1 MAKGVKKI
9 KESETSNVLE
19 NYTSRAN
26 NIICIKPNQMV
37 NFVVSEWYEDTT
49 PADKQR
55 DITWLWQ
62 DQKKITV
69 FKSTVKLANSPFGV
83 TIPNNLC
90 GSYAYYLEASLF
102 GVHDPRKTGLHVY
115 GKCDQKIISSSWSK
129 TRGAVDTSEISYGHN
144 LFITLKTEGVN
155 GDTLSIELYSEKNP
169 QSIQTKSEKCID
181 GKIVDVKFS
190 TLGYN
195 FFIPGVNTLMSGQ
208 NPQSE
213 KFYIKVKDI
222 TGEYLKNASG
232 NDRILSFSIANKVVQ
247 PVIEIPTNTAP
258 LTIDTT
264 PVEEIVR
271 TEGIFAAYF
280 AKEEFSLETAE
291 TAGQH
296 TYIFK
301 NPYSSIN
308 KDVIA
313 PIIKKR
319 VDAEVK
325 ADKKYAKLDDI
336 KNALTTGPYAIGD
349 PVSFNLCKLGANYI
363 KINNAPL
370 EDEVY
375 VVAKTFLL
383 DGKEVSITIKEKE
396 AVLGETDAD
405 LTVLE
410 AKENGEELTILKA
423 TVENGIAKVKV
434 KLRPKAD
441 EDLKIW
447 KEKLLK
453 GKKEEAYTY
462 TFKSEETTITVDNKK
477 QFAAIIL
484 KNAKEGKQGN
494 TKIAAGKTVFVDDV
508 EKALQN
514 GTYGRGA
521 TISFDTYKT
530 QAESLWLKAEC
541 QGDTV
546 KHEGE
551 FLKRDGEYFVIG
563 KGKCIR
569 CGILTLDEL
578 DLIFTSATKAKKEEL
593 MNAFNLANGKFGLN
607 TCQQKA
613 HFFAQVR
620 EEVGLSIDIKDG
632 EGLNYA
638 VEKLT
643 ENFARFS
650 TTGFLNGPPND
661 LAFAYG
667 RIDSN
672 NIAFLRNTY
681 NRHNLTQHS
690 ANVQMIANIA
700 YSNRNGNGD
709 IASGDGWK
717 YRGRGII
724 QITGKDKYIKINN
737 RIDSDYVDFTT
748 DIDANNI
755 NNINEGTVASMAYWK
770 EYKCMDEANKGYEK
784 RHLDK
789 IVDIINSN
797 TPTRNARWENLKK
810 MIEIFKVK
818 ECSKDNAANELIE
831 GQSEYYIYKTGKVK
845 LIKGT
850 QKKHSYYVEKME
862 GEFKLLYC
870 LDENEYGMVQ
880 IPASGSGFNR
890 YGGVDAGGASGGE
903 IVGQGDHYLLPK
915 TASALFGII
924 NDVNEK
930 GWEIHLGDM
939 SSKNGSDPW
948 GPGSFHHAGHGHNG
962 TRKGLDCDFR
972 YLNTSGKSYQG
983 LNTSSVF
990 DKEKNKTVF
999 TFAYKYGFR
1008 KNFCANPV
1016 TVLGSTVS
1024 GVIHQNDHDDHGHI
1038 GLTDLDLEEV
1048 SSINVIK
1055 I

>member
-9 KESETSNVLE
+9 KKLSNSSISGD
-19 NYTSRAN
+19 YYKSGD
-26 NIICIKPNQMV
+26 IICINPNQEAS
-37 NFVVSEWYEDTT
+37 FVVGEWFNETT
-49 PADKQR
+49 EEER
-55 DITWLWQ
+55 RNINWLWM
-62 DQKKITV
+62 DHNKIKSFKETRKPAGEPYGLTFPKK
-69 FKSTVKLANSPFGV
+69 
-83 TIPNNLC
+83 LC
-90 GSYAYYLEASLF
+90 GSYAYYLETSLS
-102 GVHDPRKTGLHVY
+102 GEHDPRNTGVY
-115 GKCDQKIISSSWSK
+115 VFGKCEKKITSASWSK
-129 TRGAVDTSEISYGHN
+129 KQNTADNSEINYGQD
-144 LFITLKTEGVN
+144 LFITLETEGLN
-155 GDTLSIELYSEKNP
+155 GDTLKLELYSQKESKL
-169 QSIQTKSEKCID
+169 ID
-181 GKIVDVKFS
+181 TIKGNCTDGIFKGKFKTISYRKFPG
-190 TLGYN
+190 L
-195 FFIPGVNTLMSGQ
+195 PGVVEN
-208 NPQSE
+208 
-213 KFYIKVKDI
+213 FYVKVI
-222 TGEYLKNASG
+222 NIENEYIKNASG
-232 NDRILSFSIANKVVQ
+232 SDKILSFKIIKRNSIITI
-247 PVIEIPTNTAP
+247 PVFEAPTNTAP
-258 LTIDTT
+258 LTVDEI
-264 PVEEIVR
+264 PAVEVVR

-301 NPYSSIN
+301 NPYTSIN

-370 EDEVY
+370 EEEVY

-405 LTVLE
+405 LAVLE
-410 AKENGEELTILKA
+410 SKEGGSDITILKA
-423 TVENGIAKVKV
+423 VVENGIAKVKI

-441 EDLKIW
+441 EDLKVW

-453 GKKEEAYTY
+453 GKKEESYTY
-462 TFKSEETTITVDNKK
+462 TFKSEETTITDDNKK
-477 QFAAIIL
+477 EFAAIIL

-494 TKIAAGKTVFVDDV
+494 TKIAAGKTAFVDDV
-508 EKALQN
+508 EKALQK

-541 QGDTV
+541 QGETI
-546 KHEGE
+546 KHEKE

-563 KGKCIR
+563 KGKCTR
-569 CGILTLDEL
+569 CGVLTLDEL

-593 MNAFNLANGKFGLN
+593 MNAFNLASSKFGLN

-643 ENFARFS
+643 ENYARFS
-650 TTGFLNGPPND
+650 TTGLLNGPPND
-661 LAFAYG
+661 LAFTYG

-681 NRHNLTQHS
+681 NRPNLTQHS
-690 ANVQMIANIA
+690 ANLQMIANIA
-700 YSNRNGNGD
+700 YSNRNGNDD

-724 QITGKDKYIKINN
+724 QITGKDKYIKINK

-770 EYKCMDEANKGYEK
+770 EYKCMDEANNGYEK
-784 RHLDK
+784 GHLDK
-789 IVDIINSN
+789 IVDIINSK

-818 ECSKDNAANELIE
+818 ECSKDTAANESTE

-845 LIKGT
+845 LKKGT
-850 QKKHSYYVEKME
+850 QKKHAYYVEKTE

-880 IPASGSGFNR
+880 IPASGNGFNR
-890 YGGVDAGGASGGE
+890 YSDIDAGGTSGGE

-948 GPGSFHHAGHGHNG
+948 EPGSFHHAGHGHNG

-972 YLNTSGKSYQG
+972 YLNTLGKSYQG

-990 DKEKNKTVF
+990 DGEKNKTVF

-1024 GVIHQNDHDDHGHI
+1024 GVIHQRDHDDHGHI

-1048 SSINVIK
+1048 SSINVTTI
-1055 I
+1055 

>member
-55 DITWLWQ
+55 DIKWLWQ
-62 DQKKITV
+62 DQKKTTV
-69 FKSTVKLANSPFGV
+69 FKTTVKLANTPFGV

-115 GKCDQKIISSSWSK
+115 GKCDEKITSSSWSK

-144 LFITLKTEGVN
+144 IFITIKTEGVN

-169 QSIQTKSEKCID
+169 QSIKTKNEKCID

-195 FFIPGVNTLMSGQ
+195 FFIPGGNAIISGQ
-208 NPQSE
+208 NPEPE

-222 TGEYLKNASG
+222 TGKYLANASG
-232 NDRILSFSIANKVVQ
+232 NDRILSFSIANKMVR
-247 PVIEIPTNTAP
+247 PIIEITTNTAP
-258 LTIDTT
+258 LTIDVT
-264 PVEEIVR
+264 PVEEVIR
-271 TEGIFAAYF
+271 TEGIVSAYF
-280 AKEEFSLETAE
+280 AKEEFSVETSE
-291 TAGQH
+291 PAGQH
-296 TYIFK
+296 QYIFK
-301 NPYSSIN
+301 TKNENIN
-308 KDVIA
+308 KDRIA
-313 PIIKKR
+313 NIIKKN
-319 VDAEVK
+319 VDAQVK

-336 KNALTTGPYAIGD
+336 KNLLTQGASYDETASI
-349 PVSFNLCKLGANYI
+349 SFNLYKLGAKFI
-363 KINNAPL
+363 KINSAPL
-370 EDEVY
+370 EEEVY
-375 VVAKTFLL
+375 VVANTFLL
-383 DGKEVSITIKEKE
+383 DGKEVTITIKEKE
-396 AVLGETDAD
+396 AIVVDAD
-405 LTVLE
+405 AAVPVLE

-441 EDLKIW
+441 DALATW
-447 KEKLLK
+447 KEKLAGNKKDGTYNYSVKNAFTVSGDLDAIAASVEK
-453 GKKEEAYTY
+453 KSNAALAPNHIVKKDDIKSLLNEGESYTTSNSFEIPKYKKE
-462 TFKSEETTITVDNKK
+462 KTT
-477 QFAAIIL
+477 
-484 KNAKEGKQGN
+484 EM
-494 TKIAAGKTVFVDDV
+494 
-508 EKALQN
+508 
-514 GTYGRGA
+514 
-521 TISFDTYKT
+521 
-530 QAESLWLKAEC
+530 LWLKAEC

-563 KGKCIR
+563 KGKCTR
-569 CGILTLDEL
+569 CGVLTLDEL

-593 MNAFNLANGKFGLN
+593 MNAFNLANSKFGLN

-643 ENFARFS
+643 ENYKRFS
-650 TTGFLNGPPND
+650 TTRLLNGPPND
-661 LAFAYG
+661 LAFTYG
-667 RIDSN
+667 RIDSD

-681 NRHNLTQHS
+681 NRPNLTQHS

-700 YSNRNGNGD
+700 YSHRNGNSD

-737 RIDSDYVDFTT
+737 RINSDYVDFTT

-770 EYKCMDEANKGYEK
+770 EYKCMDEANNGYEK
-784 RHLDK
+784 ENLDK
-789 IVDIINSN
+789 VVDIINTN
-797 TPTRNARWENLKK
+797 TPTRNSRWEHLKK

-818 ECSKDNAANELIE
+818 ECSKDTSANESTE

-845 LIKGT
+845 LKKGT
-850 QKKHSYYVEKME
+850 QKKHAYYVEKTE

-880 IPASGSGFNR
+880 IPASGNGFNR
-890 YGGVDAGGASGGE
+890 YSDIDAGGTSGAE

-948 GPGSFHHAGHGHNG
+948 EPGSFHHAGHGHNG

-972 YLNTSGKSYQG
+972 YLNTLGKSYQG

-990 DKEKNKTVF
+990 DQEKNKTIF

-1024 GVIHQNDHDDHGHI
+1024 GVIHQRDHDDHGHI

-1048 SSINVIK
+1048 SSINVTK